1 MAAFSKW
8 KSTCGG
14 WSGVTSSGALRVA
27 IVIPWYGRDANGG
40 AERQARQVA
49 DALAGR
55 GLQVEVLTTCARSF
69 LSRWSV
75 NYYPAGGTFEGRVK
89 IVRFPVDQR
98 DAEAFERA
106 NSLLTH
112 VLPSSLRPGVSPVD
126 DETERAFIRNGI
138 NSRRLVAYLKASYE
152 MYDVFMFLPYPYGL
166 IVDGVDAVARKA
178 VLQPCLHDEAYAYLP
193 TIEATMH
200 AARELLF
207 NSEAERE
214 LALRLYGPGIA
225 EKSGLSGEW
234 IDDRPI
240 APARRIGNV
249 RPARERYVL
258 YLGKRDRT
266 KQFDVLVEAFR
277 AFRRDEPM
285 STLKLFAAGPGNVSY
300 ASSKHGVVDFGYVSE
315 AAKRSLIEHA
325 RAVLQPSLNESF
337 SRVVMEAWASR
348 KPVGVNARCS
358 VTARLVADSGGGWC
372 AATKA
377 EWSRLFGNIDAA
389 SREELTD
396 AGGRG
401 YAYYLER
408 ASRERIVD
416 RYVEC
421 FRRVAP
427 VRAGKT
433 VAIVGHTKV
442 ADAWEDDARRAELV
456 RRRLSQ
462 TGIDIASAPDALDAA
477 VVDVRTLPD
486 YTPADSSLWDV
497 TPHPGIAR
505 KLADGKLNVL
515 YVGRLD
521 EQACLEQLVAGL
533 AFLLA
538 LGDDARLILV
548 GRFDERRQ
556 VAERLYAQI
565 GDSGLGERVL
575 LFENVPVPVLAACY
589 RNAHLF
595 WSMADG
601 WPVVA
606 PILDAMMF
614 SLPVVAYASAMARV
628 VLGGGGVLFNAKEPL
643 YDAAGLVHVVAADRE
658 LQRTV
663 LAAQHERLHAYSAS
677 RWLAA
682 LDVAVS

>member
-1 MAAFSKW
+1 VS
-8 KSTCGG
+8 
-14 WSGVTSSGALRVA
+14 
-27 IVIPWYGRDANGG
+27 PWYGRDANGG
-40 AERQARQVA
+40 AERQARQVVN
-49 DALAGR
+49 ALAGR

-75 NYYPAGGTFEGRVK
+75 NYFPAGDTFDGRVK
-89 IVRFPVDQR
+89 ILRFAVDQR
-98 DAEAFERA
+98 NAEAFERA
-106 NSLLTH
+106 NSLLTN

-126 DETERAFIRNGI
+126 EETERAFICNGI
-138 NSRRLVAYLKASYE
+138 NSRRLVAFLKASYDR
-152 MYDVFMFLPYPYGL
+152 YDAFLFLPYPYGL
-166 IVDGVDAVARKA
+166 IALGVDAVARKA

-193 TIEATMH
+193 TIEAMMH

-214 LALRLYGPGIA
+214 LALRLYGPGIE
-225 EKSGLSGEW
+225 EKSGLAGEW
-234 IDDRPI
+234 IDDRPV

-249 RPARERYVL
+249 QPARERYVL

-277 AFRRDEPM
+277 AFRRDDPM
-285 STLKLFAAGPGNVSY
+285 STLKLFAAGPGSVSY

-315 AAKRSLIEHA
+315 KAKRSLIGHA
-325 RAVLQPSLNESF
+325 RALLQPSLNESF
-337 SRVVMEAWASR
+337 SRVVMEAWASG
-348 KPVGVNARCS
+348 KPVGVNARCR
-358 VTARLVADSGGGWC
+358 VTARMVAASGGGWC

-389 SREELTD
+389 SREGLAD
-396 AGGRG
+396 VGGRG
-401 YAYYLER
+401 YAYYLEC
-408 ASRERIVD
+408 ASRDRVID
-416 RYVEC
+416 RYIEC
-421 FRRVAP
+421 FRRVTP
-427 VRAGKT
+427 LRAGKT
-433 VAIVGHTKV
+433 VAVVGQATV
-442 ADAWEDDARRAELV
+442 ADPWEDDARRADLV
-456 RRRLSQ
+456 RRRLRQ

-486 YTPADSSLWDV
+486 YTPADSSMWDV
-497 TPHPGIAR
+497 TPHPGISR

-556 VAERLYAQI
+556 VAERLFAQI
-565 GDSGLGERVL
+565 GDNGLGERVL
-575 LFENVPVPVLAACY
+575 LFENVPAPILAACY

-601 WPVVA
+601 WPVIA

-643 YDAAGLVHVVAADRE
+643 YEAAGLVHVVATDRD

-663 LAAQHERLHAYSAS
+663 LAAQRERLNDYSAS

-682 LDVAVS
+682 LDVAAS